1 MNTTPLPGLPV
12 SALALSVAVTSPAV
26 AQQVE
31 EAPSTVN
38 ATYVAESATEALEPG
53 EKIENLY
60 NKNITQDYILQRL
73 TDRVWFFQ
81 VQFAGTMFYV
91 GDEGVLLIDAAE
103 GRADAIN
110 AAIGEV
116 TDLPI
121 SALLYSHNHADHIG
135 DASVLAERIPGL
147 RIIATEATARLMERL
162 GSSHPEP
169 TEVIDADTNT
179 CPFRFEDLTVRVV
192 PLEHSGHARDHAIY
206 VPEGTGVIHVP
217 DIFNP
222 DQPPFWAFGGAE
234 SYLGYREMIETVGSL
249 EWDHLSASHG
259 NVGSRDDVEFYLT
272 YLDDIEAAVAEAI
285 VNVPRGAG
293 IENPETINNHA
304 AYIGSW
310 IPELGKYAADALR
323 PTYGDY
329 YGFEY
334 STPRN
339 AEMVAWWMFAYR

>member
-1 MNTTPLPGLPV
+1 MNITPLPGIPL

-26 AQQVE
+26 TQQVE

-38 ATYVAESATEALEPG
+38 ATYVAESATDALEPG
-53 EKIENLY
+53 KKIENLF
-60 NKNITQDYILQRL
+60 NKNVTQDYILQRL
-73 TDRVWFFQ
+73 TDRIWFFQ

-110 AAIGEV
+110 AGIDEV

-121 SALLYSHNHADHIG
+121 TALLYSHNHADHIG
-135 DASVLAERIPGL
+135 DASVLAEQIPGL
-147 RIIATEATARLMERL
+147 RIIATEATAGLMERL
-162 GSSHPEP
+162 GSSHPAP
-169 TEVIDADTNT
+169 TEVIDADANT
-179 CPFRFEDLTVRVV
+179 FRFEDLTVRVV

-222 DQPPFWAFGGAE
+222 DQPPFWAFAGAE
-234 SYLGYREMIETVGSL
+234 SYLGYRDMIETVGSL
-249 EWDHLSASHG
+249 EWDYLSGGHG
-259 NVGSRDDVEFYLT
+259 NVGSRHDIEFYLT

-285 VNVPRGAG
+285 ANVPRGTG

-304 AYIGSW
+304 AYISTW
-310 IPELGKYAADALR
+310 ITALGRYATDVLR

-334 STPRN
+334 STPKN
-339 AEMVAWWMFAYR
+339 AEMVAWWMFVYR

>member
-1 MNTTPLPGLPV
+1 MNITPLPRILV
-12 SALALSVAVTSPAV
+12 SALVLSVAVTSPAV
-26 AQQVE
+26 TQEVE

-38 ATYVAESATEALEPG
+38 ATYVAESATGALEPG
-53 EKIENLY
+53 EKIEDLFT
-60 NKNITQDYILQRL
+60 KNVTQDYILQKL

-81 VQFAGTMFYV
+81 SRFAGTMFYV

-103 GRADAIN
+103 GRANAIN
-110 AAIGEV
+110 EAIDEV

-121 SALLYSHNHADHIG
+121 SALLYSHNHADHIA
-135 DASVLAERIPGL
+135 DASVLAEQIPGL
-147 RIIATEATARLMERL
+147 RIIATEATAGLMERL
-162 GSSHPEP
+162 GSNHPEP

-179 CPFRFEDLTVRVV
+179 FSFEDLTVRVV

-234 SYLGYREMIETVGSL
+234 SYLGYRGMVETAGSL
-249 EWDHLSASHG
+249 EWDYLSGGHG
-259 NVGSRDDVEFYLT
+259 NVGSHDDIEFYLT
-272 YLDDIEAAVAEAI
+272 YLDDLEAAVGEAFG
-285 VNVPRGAG
+285 NVTRGAG
-293 IENPETINNHA
+293 IENPEAINNHA
-304 AYIGSW
+304 ANIATW
-310 IPELGKYAADALR
+310 IPELGRYATDVLR

-339 AEMVAWWMFAYR
+339 AEMVAWFLYAYR